1 MFLSKFTSNR
11 IFCARN
17 FAVISYR
24 HLKGVGNFRSS
35 IFTKKKNFKM
45 KRTILM
51 LWVAVAL
58 ASCSKTPK
66 DANISGK
73 VTELGTM
80 KPLVGTQVVLSKSIE
95 TCFLCIPKRVTVGS
109 ASTDMEGNF
118 SFIFPDTAITSFYLS
133 FFSGPRYY
141 DKYFLPVP
149 GLFGL
154 GDKRGQSV
162 VNFSMAPEAWIKMH
176 IKNIHPLNEMDEFRF
191 FSNDAKGNGTSIQ
204 LSGKYVDTTM
214 IHQCVGGKYIQFGYG
229 GAKMGMFTPVK
240 DSIYTISHDTVS
252 YDFFY

>member
-1 MFLSKFTSNR
+1 
-11 IFCARN
+11 
-17 FAVISYR
+17 
-24 HLKGVGNFRSS
+24 
-35 IFTKKKNFKM
+35 M

-118 SFIFPDTAITSFYLS
+118 SFTFPDTAITSFYLS

-141 DKYFLPVP
+141 DEYFLPVP

-191 FSNDAKGNGTSIQ
+191 FSDDVKEDPILLFGSSVDTSI
-204 LSGKYVDTTM
+204 VRP
-214 IHQCVGGKYIQFGYG
+214 CVGGKFAILYYGAARMGKYIE
-229 GAKMGMFTPVK
+229 VK
-240 DSIYTISHDTVS
+240 DSIYTVPHDTVS

>member
-1 MFLSKFTSNR
+1 
-11 IFCARN
+11 
-17 FAVISYR
+17 
-24 HLKGVGNFRSS
+24 
-35 IFTKKKNFKM
+35 M

-109 ASTDMEGNF
+109 ASTDMDGNF

-141 DKYFLPVP
+141 NEYFLPVP

-191 FSNDAKGNGTSIQ
+191 SSDDDDSFPIQ
-204 LSGKYVDTTM
+204 LAGMQIDTTIINRCKGGKFTDVSYGVNRM
-214 IHQCVGGKYIQFGYG
+214 GKYIE
-229 GAKMGMFTPVK
+229 VK
-240 DSIYTISHDTVS
+240 DSIYTVPHDTVS

>member
-1 MFLSKFTSNR
+1 
-11 IFCARN
+11 
-17 FAVISYR
+17 
-24 HLKGVGNFRSS
+24 
-35 IFTKKKNFKM
+35 
-45 KRTILM
+45 M

-109 ASTDMEGNF
+109 ASTDMDGNF
-118 SFIFPDTAITSFYLS
+118 SFTFPDTAITSFYLS

-191 FSNDAKGNGTSIQ
+191 FSDDVKEDPILLFGSSVDTSI
-204 LSGKYVDTTM
+204 VRP
-214 IHQCVGGKYIQFGYG
+214 CVGGKFAILHYG
-229 GAKMGMFTPVK
+229 GARMGTYARVK
-240 DSIYTISHDTVS
+240 DSIYTIPHDTVS
-252 YDFFY
+252 YEFFY

>member
-1 MFLSKFTSNR
+1 
-11 IFCARN
+11 
-17 FAVISYR
+17 
-24 HLKGVGNFRSS
+24 
-35 IFTKKKNFKM
+35 M

-118 SFIFPDTAITSFYLS
+118 SFTFPDTAITSFYLS

-176 IKNIHPLNEMDEFRF
+176 IKNIHPLNEMDTFS
-191 FSNDAKGNGTSIQ
+191 FSNDDVPEYIQ
-204 LSGKYVDTTM
+204 LSGKAIDTTM
-214 IHQCVGGKYIQFGYG
+214 VKRCKGGKFADISYGVNRMGKYI
-229 GAKMGMFTPVK
+229 KVK
-240 DSIYTISHDTVS
+240 DSIYTVPHDTVS
-252 YDFFY
+252 YEFFY